1 MKRAFTNRI
10 LAVVTRLVILVGFFC
25 APFILAGQSPS
36 MDSLSIRL
44 QNANPDSSRVYF
56 LCELSNKFLTYRP
69 KQSKQYAEEALMLS
83 RKINFKRGEM
93 LALSRLGE
101 SEFRQSNYALSVEHL
116 TQSLK
121 LSETLHDSLAMA
133 GVYRI
138 LGNVNTLGF
147 KQYDKALKYQLLAL
161 SIYEKR
167 NDKRS
172 IASLYG
178 NVSWI
183 YAITNQKQKEAYSLA
198 KRGAHMADSMGVD
211 QLLGY
216 NYNSLGLI
224 FKNAGDYDSS
234 LYYLNKSSEI
244 GTRIMDRSLNSYNSS
259 IKGNI
264 YLSRG
269 EFNKALNAFSFAE
282 NESRDLNSREVLKD
296 SYGGLART
304 YESLGDYPLAYEYY
318 KRFTELKDSLVNWEI
333 TQKTLVMESELNQRS
348 RENKIIELQQSAERQ
363 SSEKKIYIGIMVT
376 GFVSSLFIIG
386 LIVRNNRQRKKANEL
401 LLEKNNEIARQ
412 NLQLKHVNDIKD
424 KLFFIIGHDMRGPL
438 SSLKSLLGMVAR
450 QEVSDQEFKML
461 APQLNQHVVGVSET
475 IENLLQWSGSQLHG
489 WQQQQTDFQL
499 RASVEKAIKLF
510 SESALRK
517 QISLTN
523 EVAEDLHVHADQ
535 NQIEL
540 VFRNLIHNAIKF
552 TPEGGQIIASASLS
566 GEFIQ
571 VDIRDTGVGISESQ
585 LASLFDE
592 PTIRNTRGT
601 KGERGTG
608 LGMSLCYEMIRA
620 NGGKIRVSSVEGKGT
635 TVHLF
640 LKVAKT
646 LFLF

>member
-1 MKRAFTNRI
+1 
-10 LAVVTRLVILVGFFC
+10 
-25 APFILAGQSPS
+25 
-36 MDSLSIRL
+36 
-44 QNANPDSSRVYF
+44 
-56 LCELSNKFLTYRP
+56 
-69 KQSKQYAEEALMLS
+69 
-83 RKINFKRGEM
+83 
-93 LALSRLGE
+93 
-101 SEFRQSNYALSVEHL
+101 
-116 TQSLK
+116 
-121 LSETLHDSLAMA
+121 
-133 GVYRI
+133 
-138 LGNVNTLGF
+138 
-147 KQYDKALKYQLLAL
+147 
-161 SIYEKR
+161 
-167 NDKRS
+167 
-172 IASLYG
+172 
-178 NVSWI
+178 
-183 YAITNQKQKEAYSLA
+183 
-198 KRGAHMADSMGVD
+198 
-211 QLLGY
+211 
-216 NYNSLGLI
+216 
-224 FKNAGDYDSS
+224 
-234 LYYLNKSSEI
+234 
-244 GTRIMDRSLNSYNSS
+244 
-259 IKGNI
+259 
-264 YLSRG
+264 
-269 EFNKALNAFSFAE
+269 
-282 NESRDLNSREVLKD
+282 
-296 SYGGLART
+296 
-304 YESLGDYPLAYEYY
+304 
-318 KRFTELKDSLVNWEI
+318 
-333 TQKTLVMESELNQRS
+333 
-348 RENKIIELQQSAERQ
+348 
-363 SSEKKIYIGIMVT
+363 
-376 GFVSSLFIIG
+376 
-386 LIVRNNRQRKKANEL
+386 
-401 LLEKNNEIARQ
+401 
-412 NLQLKHVNDIKD
+412 
-424 KLFFIIGHDMRGPL
+424 
-438 SSLKSLLGMVAR
+438 MVAR